1 MGSADRKKRNR
12 NMLEKEEEIIIG
24 AKSLKRQEA
33 IIAITNMEGEP
44 ESSRDPSFTE
54 KRRGAQE
61 WVWGTVGLGDSTLG
75 G

>member
-12 NMLEKEEEIIIG
+12 NMLEKEEDIITG

-33 IIAITNMEGEP
+33 IISITNMEGWP

-54 KRRGAQE
+54 KSGEPKSGCGGQ
-61 WVWGTVGLGDSTLG
+61 WGWEIAL
-75 G
+75 